1 MVRLEEIILD
11 IEYDVKG
18 THDLRL
24 GLLKFNKCYF
34 NSVIITNLT
43 KYLYENE
50 ETYSVDIINLI
61 VKEVIN
67 INQQQQKYGNIF
79 RTNYNILR
87 IMSGLGGLNYYN
99 L

>member
-11 IEYDVKG
+11 IKYDVKE

-24 GLLKFNKCYF
+24 GWLKFNKCYH

-67 INQQQQKYGNIF
+67 IN
-79 RTNYNILR
+79 
-87 IMSGLGGLNYYN
+87 
-99 L
+99 